1 MKSAGKHDRYK
12 FMYKPDEVYWGLG
25 IENETYLELEGG
37 VVKPIDFIK
46 KNHKR
51 ERYSVD
57 YWTTYKPDSLTKALD
72 AYCVEPTISL
82 PLLINGHTLTKTDMC
97 GEPKSLYANNYT
109 PNPKFS
115 GKTLFENLQEI
126 NSYVFKHSY
135 KNW

>member
-51 ERYSVD
+51 
-57 YWTTYKPDSLTKALD
+57 
-72 AYCVEPTISL
+72 TI
-82 PLLINGHTLTKTDMC
+82 
-97 GEPKSLYANNYT
+97 
-109 PNPKFS
+109 
-115 GKTLFENLQEI
+115 
-126 NSYVFKHSY
+126 
-135 KNW
+135 